1 VQRLSDKQGCE
12 RPDRLKPAICKNDY
26 VYATVSLD
34 GWADKDLHMTL
45 TLQQALAIAQTALA
59 EGATQRFLPLAVAVL
74 DTAGQ
79 PLAIL
84 RDERSSLHR
93 ADIAIGKA
101 AGCLAMGFGGR
112 ELAKRAAAM
121 PQFISAVGSIFPK
134 GLVPV
139 PGGVLIRDADGTLL
153 GAVGI
158 SGDTSDNDEVCALA
172 GIASVDLIADTGA

>member
-1 VQRLSDKQGCE
+1 MDGRTE
-12 RPDRLKPAICKNDY
+12 RHIMA
-26 VYATVSLD
+26 
-34 GWADKDLHMTL
+34 L
-45 TLQQALAIAQTALA
+45 TLSSALKIAQTSLDKG
-59 EGATQRFLPLAVAVL
+59 EKDGFLPLAVAVL
-74 DTAGQ
+74 DLAGQ

-84 RDERSSLHR
+84 RDERSSLNR

-121 PQFISAVGSIFPK
+121 PQFISAVGQIFPK
-134 GLVPV
+134 GIVPV
-139 PGGVLIRDADGTLL
+139 PGGVLIRDAAGQLL

-172 GIASVDLIADTGA
+172 GIAAAALVADTGA

>member
-1 VQRLSDKQGCE
+1 LVE
-12 RPDRLKPAICKNDY
+12 HPDRLEAAICKNDY
-26 VYATVSLD
+26 VYVTVSLD
-34 GWADKDLHMTL
+34 GWADKDMHMTL
-45 TLQQALAIAQTALA
+45 TLQKALTIAQSSLA
-59 EGATQRFLPLAVAVL
+59 EGAKQGFLPLAVAVL
-74 DTAGQ
+74 DSAGQ

-84 RDERSSLHR
+84 RDERSSLSR

-134 GLVPV
+134 GLIPV
-139 PGGVLIRDADGTLL
+139 PGGVLIRDAGGQLL
-153 GAVGI
+153 GAVGV

-172 GIASVDLIADTGA
+172 GIASVGLAADTGA